1 MIIKEKIGE
10 ISTVIH
16 KGGGPVVIAFHGF
29 ESFKDSPKY
38 VLMGNEFE
46 KAGFTFIRF
55 DFRGC
60 GETPGDK
67 YDLDGRIQD
76 AISVYEHSKKF
87 SEKIFFVGSS
97 LGATISILIGNKAN
111 GIVALCPPFTDIGK
125 LKMKDALK
133 QNPPILI
140 IHGNND
146 ETVPIEEGK
155 KIFQLAKPPKEFFE
169 VPGGDHR
176 FSDPNHLNLVI
187 QKTVEFIKKINQ

>member
-10 ISTVIH
+10 ISAVIH
-16 KGGGPVVIAFHGF
+16 NGGGPVVIAFHGF

-169 VPGGDHR
+169 VSGGDHR